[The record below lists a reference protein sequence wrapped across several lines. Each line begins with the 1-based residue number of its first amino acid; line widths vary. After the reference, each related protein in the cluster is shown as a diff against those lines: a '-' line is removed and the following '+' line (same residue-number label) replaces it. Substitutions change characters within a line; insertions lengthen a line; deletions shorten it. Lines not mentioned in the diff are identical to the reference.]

1 MRRTHSLPRTILLYL
16 ATALVLIFFLG
27 PILWFVA
34 LAFRPAGTAFAN
46 PPEFFFRPQLDAFV
60 YTLIDP
66 GVNARQLLNSIIVA
80 GGSTL
85 LNIPFAL
92 PAAYALSRF
101 NLRWKR
107 NIMLWY
113 IGLLMAPP
121 VVFLIPYF
129 IFMSRLHLNGTY
141 LAMIIMMQ
149 TLTIPFSVWLL
160 KGFFD
165 DVPFELEEAA
175 QVDGARWYRLLW
187 HVYLPPSR
195 PTIIAFALVS
205 VSFHWNSLL
214 WPLVVTSDKARPLT
228 MGLLRFT
235 QLTDI
240 GAQWSLIMAA
250 TLIIMA
256 PLLIVFL
263 IFQRQFIRSFM
274 HSGIK

>member
-34 LAFRPAGTAFAN
+34 LAFRPSGTAFAN
-46 PPEFFFRPQLDAFV
+46 PPEFVFRPQLDAFV

-175 QVDGARWYRLLW
+175 QVDGARWWQALRSITFPLALPGVIVTSMFAFVFSWNNAIFPLVLSNQATATLPIGAMSYIASAGAGW
-187 HVYLPPSR
+187 NNIAATAVIAMLPPMV
-195 PTIIAFALVS
+195 IFLVLGRYI
-205 VSFHWNSLL
+205 V
-214 WPLVVTSDKARPLT
+214 RGLT
-228 MGLLRFT
+228 F
-235 QLTDI
+235 
-240 GAQWSLIMAA
+240 GA
-250 TLIIMA
+250 
-256 PLLIVFL
+256 VK
-263 IFQRQFIRSFM
+263 
-274 HSGIK
+274 G

>member
-46 PPEFFFRPQLDAFV
+46 PPEFVFRPQLDAFV

-141 LAMIIMMQ
+141 IAMIIMMQ

-175 QVDGARWYRLLW
+175 QVDGARWWQALRSITFPLALPGVIVTSMFAFVFSWNNAIFPLVLSNQATATLPIGAMSYIASAGAGW
-187 HVYLPPSR
+187 NNIAATAVIAMLPPM
-195 PTIIAFALVS
+195 IIFLVLGRYI
-205 VSFHWNSLL
+205 V
-214 WPLVVTSDKARPLT
+214 RGLT
-228 MGLLRFT
+228 F
-235 QLTDI
+235 
-240 GAQWSLIMAA
+240 GA
-250 TLIIMA
+250 
-256 PLLIVFL
+256 VK
-263 IFQRQFIRSFM
+263 
-274 HSGIK
+274 G

>member
-46 PPEFFFRPQLDAFV
+46 PPEFVFRPQLDAFV

-141 LAMIIMMQ
+141 IAMIIMMQ

-175 QVDGARWYRLLW
+175 QVDGARWWQALRSITFPLALPGVIVTSMFAFVFSWNNAIFPLVLSNQATATLPIGAMSYIASAGAGW
-187 HVYLPPSR
+187 NNIAATAVIAMLPPMV
-195 PTIIAFALVS
+195 IFLVLGRYI
-205 VSFHWNSLL
+205 V
-214 WPLVVTSDKARPLT
+214 RGLT
-228 MGLLRFT
+228 F
-235 QLTDI
+235 
-240 GAQWSLIMAA
+240 GA
-250 TLIIMA
+250 
-256 PLLIVFL
+256 VK
-263 IFQRQFIRSFM
+263 
-274 HSGIK
+274 G